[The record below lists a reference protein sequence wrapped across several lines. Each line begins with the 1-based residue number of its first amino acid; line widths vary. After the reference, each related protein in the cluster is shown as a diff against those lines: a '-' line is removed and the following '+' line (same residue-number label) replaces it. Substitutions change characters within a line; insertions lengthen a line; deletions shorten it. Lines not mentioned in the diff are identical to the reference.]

1 MEIRLTDTERKA
13 LSHIAADGPVDVFS
27 VADYIHAQCK
37 DVDKF
42 SARIARLAMT
52 RLLREGMIARY
63 DEDVPGEL
71 ACYWITD
78 AGRTA
83 LDID

>member
-27 VADYIHAQCK
+27 VADYIHAQCQ

-42 SARIARLAMT
+42 SARLAMN